1 MILNLVADG
10 GNYTL
15 EPDTQLLFFLLIIL
29 CWLSLFVLGFCW
41 WSMVIAYSVLRR
53 SSLGCSIGSLS
64 RLGLEGGGGRDE
76 TICSHLIITLDWA
89 ALTLATSWWSLFDW
103 EDCSRLAL
111 SEPSYRLVGYSH
123 YVDYHVHISREELQ
137 LQVWTGRALAVCW
150 RLRALTWDWRLGALT
165 GDWREEASCS
175 GRTATFNSSIPL
187 NVD

>member
-1 MILNLVADG
+1 MQSLTN
-10 GNYTL
+10 
-15 EPDTQLLFFLLIIL
+15 DTQSSCWWWKLYFGARHATLVFLAYNSLLIITL
-29 CWLSLFVLGFCW
+29 CARILL
-41 WSMVIAYSVLRR
+41 MVIAYSVLRR

-165 GDWREEASCS
+165 WD
-175 GRTATFNSSIPL
+175 
-187 NVD
+187 